1 MTKLAPSILSADFC
15 TLGEDIRQIEAGGAD
30 YVHIDVMD
38 GIFVPNISIGIPV
51 VKSVRRYTQMFLDV
65 HLMIDRPHRYVG
77 EFCDAGADLVVFH
90 VEADEPQDIF
100 AAIEDVKAH
109 GRKVGLAIK
118 PKTPE
123 SVLIPYL
130 PLLDLALVMTV
141 EPGFGGQRFMADQLP
156 KIAQLHERIAQVN
169 PACEL
174 EVDGGIDPETSPLV
188 NRRAQTCL
196 SPAAPCSARV
206 TVRPPS
212 PPSAMLDSG
221 RYSHVIFPNALENLI
236 DQFAALPGVGRKSAQ
251 RLAFHVLSLPEEE
264 ALKFAAAIVD
274 AKKNIHCC
282 SICQNLTD
290 QETCTICA
298 SPKRDQSTI
307 CVVAQPR
314 DVLSFERSREYNGV
328 YHVLHGVL
336 SPMNHIGPD
345 DIRIQELVKRVAAGG
360 ITEVIMATNPDTE
373 GEATAMYIA
382 RLLKPFDVKIT
393 RLAYGIPVGSNL
405 EYADDATL
413 LRALAGRME
422 M

>member
-1 MTKLAPSILSADFC
+1 MNYFAPS
-15 TLGEDIRQIEAGGAD
+15 
-30 YVHIDVMD
+30 
-38 GIFVPNISIGIPV
+38 
-51 VKSVRRYTQMFLDV
+51 
-65 HLMIDRPHRYVG
+65 
-77 EFCDAGADLVVFH
+77 
-90 VEADEPQDIF
+90 VE
-100 AAIEDVKAH
+100 
-109 GRKVGLAIK
+109 
-118 PKTPE
+118 T
-123 SVLIPYL
+123 
-130 PLLDLALVMTV
+130 
-141 EPGFGGQRFMADQLP
+141 
-156 KIAQLHERIAQVN
+156 
-169 PACEL
+169 
-174 EVDGGIDPETSPLV
+174 
-188 NRRAQTCL
+188 
-196 SPAAPCSARV
+196 
-206 TVRPPS
+206 
-212 PPSAMLDSG
+212 
-221 RYSHVIFPNALENLI
+221 LI
-236 DQFAALPGVGRKSAQ
+236 DEFSKLPGIGRKSAQ

-298 SPKRDQSTI
+298 SPKRDQGTI

-413 LRALAGRME
+413 LRALAGQEKLNYLGFSYGTYLGAVYTELFPDNVGRVVLDSAMDPTLSRQGAFE
-422 M
+422 GEKAQFEPGKHALGITYTMGKLLRKTLKLVKVVVNGVAAVGPVINTVTDSTSKAINGQLSSGGALVLGGVNLKIQGDDPSIGVYLTPTTEGAAPMKAPVVIANSPSQVIVQMPTLADGQYTVSLTTQYSGSRNVKEPRTYTFPIILIVGEGGGGDSESPDEI